1 MVKSYLSKS
10 GCISMSD
17 KLSSHNEV
25 NLEHYAWKM
34 STKKENLN
42 GSGDHLKNLLWVC
55 LVVPLKID
63 SNEF

>member
-1 MVKSYLSKS
+1 
-10 GCISMSD
+10 MSD